1 MHIVEV
7 SSKYRYTVVEILG
20 FGWADRPGLVFMVQ
34 SNTCV
39 SLKDFIWMSYRDVM
53 LYLKVSAK
61 NLTISGLS
69 MIDVAFNCNSPL
81 PKTLS
86 GFTLWRSRNN
96 GIIYLNW
103 FVEKVRWSYPLCPR
117 SSRHPSPRVSRT
129 ALPKRDIPS
138 GNCAC
143 SRIPSWTSHW
153 NCPTNGRGWTPRYRS
168 LG

>member
-1 MHIVEV
+1 MYIKQAATVTWRPALFYCLYDSRLCTYGISSPIPAKRHPHNPQSTSPLIGISTILQRYFNDISTMHIVEV

-34 SNTCV
+34 SNICV
-39 SLKDFIWMSYRDVM
+39 SLKDFIWMYYRDVT

-86 GFTLWRSRNN
+86 GFTL
-96 GIIYLNW
+96 
-103 FVEKVRWSYPLCPR
+103 
-117 SSRHPSPRVSRT
+117 
-129 ALPKRDIPS
+129 
-138 GNCAC
+138 
-143 SRIPSWTSHW
+143 
-153 NCPTNGRGWTPRYRS
+153 
-168 LG
+168 